1 MLICYIHDN
10 LVSISGMRSQSMIQ
24 NLSSAVSLCP
34 EKLLLEAN
42 LPPLHFVQD
51 IDLTTNLPENFI
63 FLFNHLAPLLTS
75 ENKSIKMSSY
85 ELLTK
90 VAKNC
95 KFEDPDSESETLQI
109 PQRLI
114 EVIKKGDT
122 LLDSL
127 LHEFKIGEVAGPIPA
142 GTVAH
147 HITTGYLL
155 AWKIVLVFLNA
166 AGDELGPKYT
176 EYLKSEK
183 YFDKFLRHLF
193 ILIPPG
199 EAKECKMLDFDMSN
213 RSPATEKDIY
223 HLACKCWMSVCQYL
237 PAVARQWWQYLD
249 NTSKEAV
256 EKLTS
261 SVVTPALWV
270 EEIKAINTA
279 EKSDNMSVRVRES
292 VREVVTTYTIDE
304 GSLELVVVL
313 PANYPLTAVSVDTGK
328 KVGVETALWRKWVL
342 HLTTFLTYQNGSI
355 LGGLNLW
362 KQNVDKRF
370 EGVEVRLYSMMHK
383 NDSSPQ

>member
-1 MLICYIHDN
+1 
-10 LVSISGMRSQSMIQ
+10 MIQ

-155 AWKIVLVFLNA
+155 AWKIVLVFLDA

-183 YFDKFLRHLF
+183 YFDKFSVLF
-193 ILIPPG
+193 
-199 EAKECKMLDFDMSN
+199 S
-213 RSPATEKDIY
+213 R
-223 HLACKCWMSVCQYL
+223 
-237 PAVARQWWQYLD
+237 
-249 NTSKEAV
+249 
-256 EKLTS
+256 
-261 SVVTPALWV
+261 
-270 EEIKAINTA
+270 
-279 EKSDNMSVRVRES
+279 
-292 VREVVTTYTIDE
+292 
-304 GSLELVVVL
+304 
-313 PANYPLTAVSVDTGK
+313 
-328 KVGVETALWRKWVL
+328 
-342 HLTTFLTYQNGSI
+342 
-355 LGGLNLW
+355 
-362 KQNVDKRF
+362 
-370 EGVEVRLYSMMHK
+370 
-383 NDSSPQ
+383 

>member
-1 MLICYIHDN
+1 M
-10 LVSISGMRSQSMIQ
+10 
-24 NLSSAVSLCP
+24 
-34 EKLLLEAN
+34 
-42 LPPLHFVQD
+42 
-51 IDLTTNLPENFI
+51 
-63 FLFNHLAPLLTS
+63 
-75 ENKSIKMSSY
+75 
-85 ELLTK
+85 
-90 VAKNC
+90 
-95 KFEDPDSESETLQI
+95 
-109 PQRLI
+109 
-114 EVIKKGDT
+114 
-122 LLDSL
+122 
-127 LHEFKIGEVAGPIPA
+127 
-142 GTVAH
+142 
-147 HITTGYLL
+147 
-155 AWKIVLVFLNA
+155 
-166 AGDELGPKYT
+166 
-176 EYLKSEK
+176 
-183 YFDKFLRHLF
+183 
-193 ILIPPG
+193 
-199 EAKECKMLDFDMSN
+199 
-213 RSPATEKDIY
+213 
-223 HLACKCWMSVCQYL
+223 
-237 PAVARQWWQYLD
+237 D

-370 EGVEVRLYSMMHK
+370 EGVEVRQKYTVWSIKMTLPLNNGSYFF
-383 NDSSPQ
+383 